1 MFIKAFGPHHF
12 NTNSDEPIGQILKIG
27 STGLDKE
34 QIKRASAIEALL
46 DGYTPHSGKTAI
58 HTIAMTSSDHFG
70 FNRNGDGWKE
80 ANLRRDH
87 PTFVSD
93 AKVYRHHNNKPSSPS
108 FGVVKASAYNEDMHR
123 VELLMELDN
132 EKCAEELALLEK
144 DGSYP
149 VSMAC
154 RVPHDVCSIC
164 GNKAKHRGEYCKHAS
179 HEMGQI
185 YDDGRMVGVDNPS
198 STFFDISRVVR
209 PADRVA
215 WTLNKVASGEVQ
227 GGAIL
232 AEELG
237 YTLPFELLLE
247 SLPKTASERAQII
260 QKLSEMEKRVPAKVK
275 PLSCRAIDCE
285 VEEQVEKAA
294 KYSNSLQFDSVM
306 RAFTDRNIMLN
317 PSEFVHLV
325 TGNPVAEKTAQDVR
339 ACLPGIY
346 TQLIN
351 SDEEEIWKESMYEPA
366 EMAVTGRI
374 AEIADNLMAK
384 RALSLDVLR
393 DQMMSVATTAP
404 VEFVKA
410 AAVSSIN
417 TSAMAAGQLAREYV
431 RYQLETLRQIEKN
444 SSADEFDRILN
455 LVVSENYVL

>member
-1 MFIKAFGPHHF
+1 MFIKAFSPHHF

-27 STGLDKE
+27 SAGLDKG
-34 QIKRASAIEALL
+34 QIKRANAIKALL
-46 DGYTPHSGKTAI
+46 NGYVPSPDKTAV
-58 HTIAMTSSDHFG
+58 HTIAMTASDYFG

-80 ANLRRDH
+80 ANLKRDH
-87 PTFVSD
+87 PTFVSQ
-93 AKVYRHHNNKPSSPS
+93 AKVYRHHNNKPNSPS
-108 FGVVKASAYNEDMHR
+108 FGVVKASAYNDDMHR

-132 EKCAEELALLEK
+132 EKCAEELSLLEK

-179 HEMGQI
+179 QDMGQI

-215 WTLNKVASGEVQ
+215 WTLSKVASGEVL

-237 YTLPFELLLE
+237 YSLPFDLLLE
-247 SLPKTASERAQII
+247 SLPKTSSERAEII
-260 QKLSEMEKRVPAKVK
+260 RKLAEMEKRVPAKVK
-275 PLSCRAIDCE
+275 PLSRRISDKD
-285 VEEQVEKAA
+285 VDVQVEKAS
-294 KYSNSLQFDSVM
+294 KYSNSTQFNNIM
-306 RAFTDRNIMLN
+306 RAFTDRSIMLN
-317 PSEFVHLV
+317 PNEFVQLV
-325 TGNPVAEKTAQDVR
+325 TGDPVTSKLANEIK

-346 TQLIN
+346 TKLLE
-351 SDEEEIWKESMYEPA
+351 SGEEEIWKESMYEPS
-366 EMAVTGRI
+366 EMAVSGRI
-374 AEIADNLMAK
+374 AEIADNLIAK
-384 RALSLDVLR
+384 RAMSLDILR
-393 DQMMSVATTAP
+393 NQAMVAAISDSMEAVKTAQVNP
-404 VEFVKA
+404 
-410 AAVSSIN
+410 ID
-417 TSAMAAGQLAREYV
+417 TSATAAGQLAREYV

-444 SSADEFDRILN
+444 SSIDEFDCILS
-455 LVVSENYVL
+455 LVVSDNYVL